1 MIDALKILVLLLVV
15 TGVLR
20 LGYSNLSDSVEA
32 SQFEFDAV
40 PLPIAAASPS
50 EELVWASVGA
60 IAIGGFM
67 VVGGFWLIVRR
78 KILRI
83 RAKEESER
91 GLARF

>member
-1 MIDALKILVLLLVV
+1 MIDALKILVLLLAV

-20 LGYSNLSDSVEA
+20 LGHSNLSDPGEA
-32 SQFEFDAV
+32 PQFEFDAV
-40 PLPIAAASPS
+40 PLPIAAASPA
-50 EELVWASVGA
+50 EEFVWVSIGA

-78 KILRI
+78 KILRL

>member
-1 MIDALKILVLLLVV
+1 MIDALKILVLLLAV

-20 LGYSNLSDSVEA
+20 LGYSNLSDPVEA
-32 SQFEFDAV
+32 PQFEFDAA
-40 PLPIAAASPS
+40 PLLIAAASPS
-50 EELVWASVGA
+50 EEFVWASIGA

-78 KILRI
+78 KILRL

>member
-1 MIDALKILVLLLVV
+1 MIDALKILVLLLAV

-20 LGYSNLSDSVEA
+20 LGHSNLSDPGEA
-32 SQFEFDAV
+32 PQFEFDAA
-40 PLPIAAASPS
+40 PLPIAAASPA
-50 EELVWASVGA
+50 EEFVWVSIGA

-78 KILRI
+78 KILRL
-83 RAKEESER
+83 RAKEESAR

>member
-20 LGYSNLSDSVEA
+20 LGYSNLSDPVEA
-32 SQFEFDAV
+32 PQFEFDAA
-40 PLPIAAASPS
+40 PLLIAAASPS
-50 EELVWASVGA
+50 EEFGWASIGA

-78 KILRI
+78 KILRL